1 MYARQGC
8 DSCFALRSRWRYD
21 SPPTMKI
28 FIDSAE
34 LSEIKEAAAL
44 GLIDG
49 CTTNPSLL
57 AKAGRKIETAI
68 PEICDVVDGPVSA
81 EVVATEYEA
90 ILKEGRFL
98 AKLHK
103 NVVVKVPLIAD
114 GLRAVRTFK
123 KEGIRTNVTLCF
135 SAAQAM
141 LAAKAGAAYI
151 SPFIGRLDDVASE
164 GIELIEHIVTIYRNY
179 DYDTEVLTASVRS
192 PLHIVQAALIGSH
205 CATVPITVIRQL
217 IKHPLTDAG
226 LAKFLE
232 DNKKAA
238 TAAK

>member
-1 MYARQGC
+1 
-8 DSCFALRSRWRYD
+8 
-21 SPPTMKI
+21 MKI
-28 FIDSAE
+28 FIDSADIA
-34 LSEIKEAAAL
+34 EIKEAAAL
-44 GLIDG
+44 GVLDG

-57 AKAGRKIETAI
+57 AKVGRKIETAI
-68 PEICDVVDGPVSA
+68 PEICELVDGPVSA

-90 ILKEGRFL
+90 ILKEGRAL

-114 GLRAVRTFK
+114 GLKAVRTFK

-135 SAAQAM
+135 SATQAL

-151 SPFIGRLDDVASE
+151 SPFIGRLDDTAAE
-164 GIELIEHIVTIYRNY
+164 GMELIEQIVQIYSNY

-192 PLHIVQAALIGSH
+192 PMHVVQAALIGSH
-205 CATVPITVIRQL
+205 CATIPMSVIRQL
-217 IKHPLTDAG
+217 IKHPLTDVG

-232 DNKKAA
+232 DHKKSADK
-238 TAAK
+238 AK